1 MTKTMSEVL
10 AEHSLLSH
18 ERSGTYACS
27 DPDCGWEF
35 RYRLRMDDLKSGV
48 DVVLSEFAAHQAAA
62 LSAAGFGLVAD
73 AGAKA
78 LEDAADE
85 LEIAPY
91 ETLDCGAV
99 ITDWRDALNV
109 NHGIQAATRFIRGSA
124 AAVRGES

>member
-1 MTKTMSEVL
+1 MTAKTMAEVL
-10 AEHSLLSH
+10 AGHSLLSH

-48 DVVLSEFAAHQAAA
+48 DVVLSEFTAHQAAA

-78 LEDAADE
+78 LEDAADW
-85 LEIAPY
+85 
-91 ETLDCGAV
+91 LDP
-99 ITDWRDALNV
+99 DAT
-109 NHGIQAATRFIRGSA
+109 QAGTISGWLRARA
-124 AAVRGES
+124 AAVRGEG